1 MPQLARFGYLRSK
14 QMKLP
19 LVIFLLGLAVT
30 GAMAQSAPRDRNE
43 TPPGPPVAAPFQA
56 LGNVIRNPDAD
67 RPHRATP
74 VTPQQGT
81 PNNPQASPPAN
92 LPANPQDTVPPS
104 R

>member
-43 TPPGPPVAAPFQA
+43 TPPGPPVAIPFQA

-67 RPHRATP
+67 HPRRAAP
-74 VTPQQGT
+74 AAPRQGT
-81 PNNPQASPPAN
+81 PNNPQPGPPAN
-92 LPANPQDTVPPS
+92 PPDTVPPS